1 METREKLLISAQNEF
16 LKYGYEKASL
26 RTICK
31 NVGLTTGALYFFF
44 NNKEDL
50 FESLVKKIAKSFKE
64 IICTFV
70 EREKENYKNILN
82 DNCKY
87 IDNSYYHIEHERKFM
102 KYMYAN
108 KNAFI
113 LLAMKS
119 QGSCYENYYDEVLQL
134 VEGLFREFLEMYKG
148 KTSRNP
154 NINEYTIHCLVSWR
168 MHSYINVLNS
178 NLTLHE
184 ALTQAE
190 VIANYAVGGWNRI
203 MKNSFESLDYNSM
216 LAT

>member
-50 FESLVKKIAKSFKE
+50 FKSLVKKIANSFKK
-64 IICTFV
+64 IICAFV
-70 EREKENYKNILN
+70 EKENYKNIWN
-82 DNCKY
+82 GNCKY
-87 IDNSYYHIEHERKFM
+87 IDNLNYHVEHEKKFM

-108 KNAFI
+108 KTAFI
-113 LLAMKS
+113 LLVMKS
-119 QGSCYENYYDEVLQL
+119 QGSCYENYYNEVLQL
-134 VEGLFREFLEMYKG
+134 VEEVFREFLELYKC

-178 NLTLHE
+178 DLTLHE

-203 MKNSFESLDYNSM
+203 MKNSFENLDYNSM

>member
-1 METREKLLISAQNEF
+1 M
-16 LKYGYEKASL
+16 KYGYEKASL

-50 FESLVKKIAKSFKE
+50 FESLVKKIAKSFKR
-64 IICTFV
+64 IIGDFV
-70 EREKENYKNILN
+70 EKEKEKYKNILN
-82 DNCKY
+82 GNCKY
-87 IDNSYYHIEHERKFM
+87 IDNCHYNIEYEKKFM
-102 KYMYAN
+102 KYMYVN

-119 QGSCYENYYDEVLQL
+119 EGSSYENYYNEVIQL
-134 VEGLFREFLEMYKG
+134 VEELFIEFLELYKG
-148 KTSRNP
+148 KTNKNP
-154 NINEYTIHCLVSWR
+154 NISEYTIHCLVSWR

-178 NLTLHE
+178 ELTLRE
-184 ALTQAE
+184 ALIQAE
-190 VIANYAVGGWNRI
+190 VIANYSVGGWNRI
-203 MKNSFESLDYNSM
+203 IKNSFESLDYNSM